1 MFAPPRSGGE
11 DGRMDWSA
19 LFLGIVIGLAVAL
32 GSRAL
37 LIRLLKVKFNRDV
50 GRLNAGD
57 YAPLL
62 RSYRNDAV
70 LHFNDG
76 EHRWAG
82 EHRGKAEIERFL
94 QDFVKAGLQGEIS
107 EVFIGG
113 PPWRMTLLARFDD
126 GANAPDGTAIYSNR
140 TVLVVRT
147 AWGGI
152 YEQSDFYEDTG
163 RILALEK
170 RLTELGIDPV
180 R

>member
-1 MFAPPRSGGE
+1 
-11 DGRMDWSA
+11 MDWSA
-19 LFLGIVIGLAVAL
+19 LFVGIVIGLVVAL
-32 GSRAL
+32 SSRAL

-50 GRLNAGD
+50 AKLNAGD

-62 RSYRNDAV
+62 RSYRDDAV

-82 EHRGKAEIERFL
+82 EHHGKAAIERFL
-94 QDFVKAGLQGEIS
+94 QDFVKAGVQGEIS

-126 GANAPDGTAIYSNR
+126 RANAPDGTPIYSNH

-147 AWGGI
+147 AWGRI
-152 YEQSDFYEDTG
+152 YEQFDFYEDTS
-163 RILALEK
+163 RILGLEK
-170 RLTELGIDPV
+170 RLIELGIIPV
-180 R
+180 PG

>member
-1 MFAPPRSGGE
+1 
-11 DGRMDWSA
+11 MDWSA
-19 LFLGIVIGLAVAL
+19 LFVGIVIGLVVAL
-32 GSRAL
+32 SSRAL

-50 GRLNAGD
+50 GKLNAGD

-62 RSYRNDAV
+62 RSYRDDAV

-82 EHRGKAEIERFL
+82 EHHGKAAIERFL
-94 QDFVKAGLQGEIS
+94 QDFVKAGVQGEIS

-126 GANAPDGTAIYSNR
+126 RANAPDGTPIYSNH

-147 AWGGI
+147 AWGRI
-152 YEQSDFYEDTG
+152 YEQFDFYEDTS
-163 RILALEK
+163 RILGLEK
-170 RLTELGIDPV
+170 RLTGLGIIPV
-180 R
+180 AG